1 MGERANL
8 GYYCFARSDVLI
20 RSTCAVGNHIKA
32 VTEMCAINM
41 FISLSASNKSLK
53 VAYFPKATQPE
64 GPQSPEG
71 PMLPEDPTMPE
82 GPI

>member
-1 MGERANL
+1 M
-8 GYYCFARSDVLI
+8 
-20 RSTCAVGNHIKA
+20 AVGNHIMA
-32 VTEMCAINM
+32 VKMMCAINM

-64 GPQSPEG
+64 GPQRPEG